1 MGIDAVAVFCAAED
15 TAVGATRA
23 MASQV
28 AEISAAEPANRFMV
42 LPLLSRV
49 AALLAAG
56 PSPGPAQVRPA
67 IIRHR

>member
-42 LPLLSRV
+42 HS
-49 AALLAAG
+49 
-56 PSPGPAQVRPA
+56 SMGPAQVRPA